1 MMITLSEVVKSG
13 YVASLYADDR
23 KEEYYWLEVSY
34 KDEKVLFAIKEKYE
48 GQIDELVMMFETIRV
63 NTLEKLLDLK
73 KVKGFSAGRLIR
85 YIQTGSKMDTC
96 FNFFSGT
103 IVATLSIVVLLL
115 FIYTKSNKESLLIMI
130 GLIGVVI
137 AGFFFYLYTF
147 YRHRLK
153 YDK

>member
-1 MMITLSEVVKSG
+1 MMMTLSEVVKSG
-13 YVASLYADDR
+13 YVASIYADDR

-48 GQIDELVMMFETIRV
+48 GQIDELVGMFETIRV

-96 FNFFSGT
+96 FNCFSGT
-103 IVATLSIVVLLL
+103 IVATLSIIVLLL

-130 GLIGVVI
+130 GIIGVVI